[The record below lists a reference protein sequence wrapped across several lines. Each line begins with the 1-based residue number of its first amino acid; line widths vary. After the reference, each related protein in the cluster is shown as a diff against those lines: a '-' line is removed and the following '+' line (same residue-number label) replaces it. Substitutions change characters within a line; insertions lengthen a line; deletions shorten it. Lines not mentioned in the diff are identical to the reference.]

1 MTHVGFVFEKRASH
15 LILAASSTN
24 THAFRFRMK
33 PFLIELEPLQRWG
46 IIPSQDGARRCS
58 QHLLNDTDIAYPI
71 QELPFTLAQQATL
84 SRAVLT
90 GCLGI
95 LVLYGRRDIQSSG
108 RILPWKVSLHGFGVD
123 RFLFANVC
131 DIWRCWDDTPKSLGT
146 SQYWHQRR
154 YQGPLFCEVCS
165 FAQAASRS
173 CQTIGCLTQGVVHN
187 WRRRKVTCSDFNTFL
202 WGGYFWL
209 NYICLILLHAWNIDW
224 PISVVVRINLV
235 FFFKAFWPSKFLQY
249 NWSIESSNGS
259 SGSTRSR
266 TAQVTCRTRFQ
277 SSH

>member
-15 LILAASSTN
+15 MILAASSTN
-24 THAFRFRMK
+24 THAFRFRIK
-33 PFLIELEPLQRWG
+33 PFLIELEPLQRWA
-46 IIPSQDGARRCS
+46 IIPSQDGTRRCS
-58 QHLLNDTDIAYPI
+58 QHLRNDTNIAYPI

-123 RFLFANVC
+123 RSLFANVC

-146 SQYWHQRR
+146 SQYWHQRQ

-165 FAQAASRS
+165 FAQAGSRS
-173 CQTIGCLTQGVVHN
+173 CQTTGCLTPRGCAQLAPSQGHLLRFQHIPL
-187 WRRRKVTCSDFNTFL
+187 RRLLLAELYLPYPVARLKYRLSDL
-202 WGGYFWL
+202 
-209 NYICLILLHAWNIDW
+209 
-224 PISVVVRINLV
+224 S
-235 FFFKAFWPSKFLQY
+235 
-249 NWSIESSNGS
+249 
-259 SGSTRSR
+259 
-266 TAQVTCRTRFQ
+266 CRTDQFGFLLQGLLAFQ
-277 SSH
+277 ILSIQLIHRIVQWFFRIHSIPYCPGHL